1 VAKAKKL
8 TKKGRPRTGTRPGS
22 GKKRGDVRAGARPAN
37 RQRARV
43 KRTAKKG
50 VSRATGVAK
59 GPRTR
64 PPRRKTAKNVRNRA
78 SSVAKAEAAGRMG
91 GPSIPLR
98 DLIRGGMPRSPK
110 ARGGIAGAVGIGG
123 PQIRRRMS
131 TAHGWRAASGTS
143 MMQYQ
148 PGPLEHVGT
157 QRAPIRK
164 G

>member
-8 TKKGRPRTGTRPGS
+8 TKKGRPRTGSRPGS
-22 GKKRGDVRAGARPAN
+22 GKKRGDARAGARPAN

-43 KRTAKKG
+43 KRAAKKG
-50 VSRATGVAK
+50 VSKATGVAA

-64 PPRRKTAKNVRNRA
+64 PKRRKTAKNVRNRA
-78 SSVAKAEAAGRMG
+78 SSVAKAATAGRMG

-110 ARGGIAGAVGIGG
+110 ARGGISGSMGTTGA
-123 PQIRRRMS
+123 QARRRMAIS
-131 TAHGWRAASGTS
+131 GFKAASGTS